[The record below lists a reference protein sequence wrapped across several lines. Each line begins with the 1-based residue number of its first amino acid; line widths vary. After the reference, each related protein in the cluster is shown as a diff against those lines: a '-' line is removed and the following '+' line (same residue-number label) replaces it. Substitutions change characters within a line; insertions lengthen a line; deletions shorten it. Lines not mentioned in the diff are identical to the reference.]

1 MVLGK
6 LEGINH
12 PKIYLLIC
20 PVMLK
25 QSFIMVQDL
34 MSYHKMQMSLRVIA

>member
-6 LEGINH
+6 LEGIYH

-25 QSFIMVQDL
+25 QSFTMVQDL
-34 MSYHKMQMSLRVIA
+34 VSYHKMQMSFRVIA